1 MNGVIT
7 ASALLKDTVLSQD
20 QTELL
25 HIITHASEALL
36 RVINDILDYSK
47 IDANKMVII
56 EQVVDVRDL
65 VTSVVRSFSTSKQV
79 SLTTSI
85 SEQVPKYVTSDCARL
100 YQVLNN
106 LVHNAVKFT
115 ELGSIEVKVWF
126 ETSEQGGVIF
136 CAVKDTGTG
145 MNQTLKCFART

>member
-7 ASALLKDTVLSQD
+7 ASALLKDTNLSQE

-25 HIITHASEALL
+25 HIITHASEVLL
-36 RVINDILDYSK
+36 RVVNDILDYSK

-56 EQVVDVRDL
+56 EQEVDVRDL
-65 VTSVVRSFSTSKQV
+65 VASVIKSFSTSKQV
-79 SLTTSI
+79 SLTTAI
-85 SEQVPKYVTSDCARL
+85 SEQVPKYVATDSVRL

-115 ELGSIEVKVWF
+115 ELGTIEVKVCF
-126 ETSEQGGVIF
+126 ETSERGGVLF

-145 MNQTLKCFART
+145 TNHTLYSFTRI